1 MLYND
6 IKQPIRQFCFE
17 GKYVCAEEL
26 RSGNINSTYR
36 LEFITSD
43 GSRKNYILQ
52 RINTVVF
59 KDPYAVMENI
69 TNILNHIDSKLKEQ
83 GEDTSR
89 RLLHFV
95 STKSGSY
102 LYHDAADSFWRA
114 YVFVDGVAAYNSIED
129 PKLFYEAGRGF
140 GEFQKNLFDFPA
152 EAVRFCT
159 PDGEAMLP
167 VEDGGVTLPEFA
179 DGALLFI
186 H

>member
-114 YVFVDGVAAYNSIED
+114 YVFVDGVTAYNSID
-129 PKLFYEAGRGF
+129 LNNRLHFH
-140 GEFQKNLFDFPA
+140 
-152 EAVRFCT
+152 T
-159 PDGEAMLP
+159 
-167 VEDGGVTLPEFA
+167 
-179 DGALLFI
+179 
-186 H
+186 